1 MSAASTGAMPL
12 VEHLRE
18 LRRRIV
24 IAALAIG
31 IALIPSWMYYAEI
44 FALLRSPF
52 DQVAAELGG
61 TVELFMPGVA
71 DSFTLQIQVT
81 TVAAIVIASPIWLLQ
96 LWNFVTPGLHRGEK
110 KWAYLFFFSATPLMA
125 AGATLAY
132 KTLPIGLQILF
143 GFTPENVS
151 NLVPVDKYFNFIFQ
165 MMAIF
170 AIGFLTPLFLVMLN
184 FANLLSARKIREW
197 WRGFVM
203 VIILFAAIATPTGDP
218 LNLMLVAVP
227 ILLLVV
233 VAWAIAAIN
242 DWRRRRQGP
251 STVELS
257 DDEASDISSDWL

>member
-1 MSAASTGAMPL
+1 MPL

-24 IAALAIG
+24 VSAVAIAVS
-31 IALIPSWMYYAEI
+31 LIPTWIYYAEI
-44 FALLRSPF
+44 FALLRAPF
-52 DQVAAELGG
+52 DQVARDLGG
-61 TVELFMPGVA
+61 NVELFMPGVA

-81 TVAAIVIASPIWLLQ
+81 LVAAIVISAPIWLLQ
-96 LWNFVTPGLHRGEK
+96 LWGFITPGLHRNEK

-143 GFTPENVS
+143 GFTPDNVS

-184 FANLLSARKIREW
+184 FANLLTAKKIREW

-203 VIILFAAIATPTGDP
+203 TIILFAAIATPTGDP

-227 ILLLVV
+227 ILMLVV
-233 VAWAIAAIN
+233 VAWAIAAVN
-242 DWRRRRQGP
+242 DWRRRRRAGSVP
-251 STVELS
+251 ELS

>member
-1 MSAASTGAMPL
+1 MPL

-24 IAALAIG
+24 ISVSAVVVALV
-31 IALIPSWMYYAEI
+31 PTWMYYKEI
-44 FALLRSPF
+44 FAVLRSPF
-52 DQVAAELGG
+52 DQVAKQLGG
-61 TVELFMPGVA
+61 QVELVMPGVA
-71 DSFTLQIQVT
+71 DSFTLQVQVT
-81 TVAAIVIASPIWLLQ
+81 TVAAIVFTAPIWLLQ
-96 LWNFVTPGLHRGEK
+96 LWRFVTPGLQRGEK

-132 KTLPIGLQILF
+132 NTLPIGLKILF

-170 AIGFLTPLFLVMLN
+170 AIGFLTPLFLVMMN
-184 FANLLSARKIREW
+184 FANLLTAKKIREW

-233 VAWAIAAIN
+233 VAWAIAAAN
-242 DWRRRRQGP
+242 DWRRRRKGITQ
-251 STVELS
+251 VDIS
-257 DDEASDISSDWL
+257 DDEASDISSDW